1 VAEADAHAPTVP
13 APEAAPPTPE
23 PTDWVAVAVV
33 LGTANLLLAAGGLL
47 AYRWSGGRRRAA
59 VSFEPSSATGG
70 PG

>member
-1 VAEADAHAPTVP
+1 MNL
-13 APEAAPPTPE
+13 
-23 PTDWVAVAVV
+23 AVV

-47 AYRWSGGRRRAA
+47 AYRWLGGRRRAA